1 MAPLPL
7 ISTSTLVDHTD
18 MLQRHVIV
26 RILQIPLIIDE
37 PVIAG
42 GIAVDV
48 PVRTGGES

>member
-37 PVIAG
+37 PVIASRISID
-42 GIAVDV
+42 IAVCTSRK
-48 PVRTGGES
+48 P